1 MKILSHSYFASVLVC
16 VFGLGFGMPALAAA
30 TYTWTGGA
38 GDNDWTNPKN
48 YEPEATPAAGDIV
61 KVPDG
66 VTVTVSSAN
75 AASWALA
82 SSLDRIAPQ
91 ANGSTVVIDVAEG
104 VTNDFNAGISMDAT
118 YRSKFGTIEKTGKGM
133 VYFCKSSGGQY
144 DYCGREFWVREGRAD
159 FSKRGTVEYFGILRI
174 ESGAQFMIPRAT
186 TWMNELKGEGDILDP
201 SDYALRVIGGTA
213 DEPTVVEARLGSAA
227 LHYNCPGFTRILRTD
242 NIAGTFSVYENV
254 TEFIDIGMKNVPSP
268 TGKNGALTYDGAGV
282 GTFRYI
288 GTADTVTDKAVNIAN
303 NSSSAPGY
311 GTFDAGPHGGITFN
325 GNWGWTTKSWGRAH
339 LLADYILMGS
349 NTAPCRIDGVIGFGT
364 TSDNLQGDLGIIKRG
379 SGSWVLGNV
388 ANTFASVVSVEEGEL
403 GFANVLEKGNPSSL
417 GTAMDLKDP
426 DAHGAYDAAT
436 SVDYAIRLGSA
447 AIDYPADSLA
457 TLRSVAEA
465 GMSCTTRPIAL
476 AGDAR
481 ITSDTGK
488 LVFCGA
494 YSIKEGVNSLVLGGD
509 GTGITNTFMNIT
521 DGPNAKMKTGV
532 AKDGAGTWILTGT
545 NSFTGPIAVNGGK
558 LILRRPNDRYTWYR
572 LVVKDSYYIDSKDNY
587 DGFKIGRIGLFDKD
601 GYRQNIGL
609 QCMTDFP
616 QNSGT
621 DLDENIPSLL
631 EPGQYGWGM
640 PKRYNWWIRNDGT
653 VGQGL
658 SAVCR
663 TGECWDDSC
672 MYLTRSGIK
681 AHYADEPNKYLYI
694 DMRLTNGA
702 PEIAYYDIAVV
713 YPRGNS
719 NNIINLK
726 RWSLLGSTDGVSW
739 DELHA
744 VADSMSDD
752 PDQKMKI
759 PTNANSW
766 MAQDKKTQWE
776 SAATKHDTA
785 KLQEIASKRTGD
797 PVPFFDAG
805 IGPVTVANGA
815 VLEAEGDITLSKFKA
830 AYGATAGTVKGFAL
844 AEDCEIEVTGIPKG
858 VTSFEVPLNFEG
870 AAPEDAEWTVK
881 DGEKVSRR
889 FVAVARDGKLTLIR
903 RGSLII
909 LR

>member
-1 MKILSHSYFASVLVC
+1 MNIPSHSYFASVLVC
-16 VFGLGFGMPALAAA
+16 VFGLGIGMPALAAA
-30 TYTWTGGA
+30 TYTWCGGA
-38 GDNDWTNPKN
+38 GDNDWTKEEN
-48 YEPEATPAAGDIV
+48 YLEAGKPSAGDIV

-66 VTVTVSSAN
+66 VTVTVSSTD

-91 ANGSTVVIDVAEG
+91 ANGSKVVIDVAEG
-104 VTNDFNAGISMDAT
+104 VTNEFNAGISMDAT
-118 YRSKFGTIEKTGKGM
+118 YRSKFGTIEKTGKGT

-144 DYCGREFWVREGRAD
+144 DYCGASFWVREGRAD
-159 FSKRGTVEYFGILRI
+159 FSKRGAVEYFGIVRI
-174 ESGAQFMIPRAT
+174 ESGAQFMIPRAI

-227 LHYNCPGFTRILRTD
+227 LHYNCSGFTRILRTD
-242 NIAGTFSVYENV
+242 NIAGQFSVYGNV

-288 GTADTVTDKAVNIAN
+288 GTADTVTDKAVNMAN

-417 GTAMDLKDP
+417 GTAADLKDP
-426 DAHGAYDAAT
+426 DAHGAYDTAAA
-436 SVDYAIRLGSA
+436 VDYAIRLGSA

-476 AGDAR
+476 VGDAR
-481 ITSDTGK
+481 IASDTGK
-488 LVFCGA
+488 LVYSGA
-494 YSIKEGVNSLVLGGD
+494 YSITEGVNSLVLGGD
-509 GTGITNTFMNIT
+509 GTTVANTFMGIT
-521 DGPNAKMKTGV
+521 DGPSAGMRTGV
-532 AKDGAGTWILTGT
+532 VKDGASTWILTGT
-545 NSFTGPIAVNGGK
+545 NTFTGPIAVNGGK
-558 LILRRPNDRYTWYR
+558 LILRRPSDQYTWYR
-572 LVVKDSYYIDSKDNY
+572 LVIKDSHYIDSGENY
-587 DGFKIGRIGLFDKD
+587 DSFKIGRIGLFDAN

-609 QCMTDFP
+609 QCVADLP

-621 DLDENIPSLL
+621 DLDDHIPSLL

-640 PKRYNWWIRNDGT
+640 PKRYNWWIRNET
-653 VGQGL
+653 TAGQGL
-658 SAVCR
+658 SALCR
-663 TGECWDDSC
+663 VGECWDDSC
-672 MYLTRSGIK
+672 IYMSRSSIK

-713 YPRGNS
+713 YKQS
-719 NNIINLK
+719 DSLKTMNLK
-726 RWSLLGSTDGVSW
+726 SWSLLGSTDGVSW
-739 DELHA
+739 DTLHSI
-744 VADSMSDD
+744 ADSMSDD
-752 PDQKMKI
+752 PDQKMKV
-759 PTNANSW
+759 PTVGHAW
-766 MAQDKKTQWE
+766 MAQNSTT
-776 SAATKHDTA
+776 AGNTATTKHDTA
-785 KLQEIASKRTGD
+785 KLQEIASKRTG
-797 PVPFFDAG
+797 PAVPFFDAG

-830 AYGATAGTVKGFAL
+830 AYGATAGTVKGFKL
-844 AEDCEIEVTGIPKG
+844 AANCEIEVTDVPKG
-858 VTSFEVPLNFEG
+858 TAEIEVPIVF
-870 AAPEDAEWTVK
+870 
-881 DGEKVSRR
+881 DGESPDGSFWTAMEGGKVSRR
-889 FVAVARDGKLTLIR
+889 FEAFARNGKVHLLR
-903 RGSLII
+903 KGLMII
-909 LR
+909 LK

>member
-1 MKILSHSYFASVLVC
+1 M
-16 VFGLGFGMPALAAA
+16 
-30 TYTWTGGA
+30 
-38 GDNDWTNPKN
+38 
-48 YEPEATPAAGDIV
+48 

-66 VTVTVSSAN
+66 VTVMVSSADT
-75 AASWALA
+75 ASWALA

-104 VTNDFNAGISMDAT
+104 VTNDFNAGISLNAT
-118 YRSKFGTIEKTGKGM
+118 YHSKVGTIEKTGKGM
-133 VYFCKSSGGQY
+133 VYFCKNTGGYY
-144 DYCGREFWVREGRAD
+144 DYSGALFWAREGRAD
-159 FSKRGTVEYFGILRI
+159 FSKRNVAEYFGVVRI
-174 ESGAQFMIPRAT
+174 EAGAQFMIPRAT

-201 SDYALRVIGGTA
+201 ADYALRVNGGTA
-213 DEPTVVEARLGSAA
+213 DEPTVIEARLGSAA
-227 LHYNCPGFTRILRTD
+227 LHFNCSGYTRILRTD
-242 NIAGTFSVYENV
+242 NIAGQFSVYENV
-254 TEFIDIGMKNVPSP
+254 TEFIDIGMKNAPSP
-268 TGKNGALTYDGAGV
+268 TGKNAYIYYDGAGI
-282 GTFRYI
+282 GTFRYV
-288 GTADTVTDKAVNIAN
+288 GTADTVTDKAINIAN

-349 NTAPCRIDGVIGFGT
+349 NTAPCRINGVVGIRT
-364 TSDNLQGDLGIIKRG
+364 TSDNLQGDLGVIKRG

-388 ANTFASVVSVEEGEL
+388 ANTFASVVSIEEGEL
-403 GFANVLEKGNPSSL
+403 GFANVLERGNPSSL
-417 GTAMDLKDP
+417 GTAADLKNP
-426 DAHGAYDAAT
+426 DAHGDYTAAA

-447 AIDYPADSLA
+447 AIRYPADSLA

-481 ITSDTGK
+481 IASDTGK

-494 YSIKEGVNSLVLGGD
+494 HSIAEGVNSLVLGGD

-521 DGPNAKMKTGV
+521 DGPSAKMKTGV

-545 NSFTGPIAVNGGK
+545 NTFTGPISVQGGK
-558 LILRRPNDRYTWYR
+558 LILRRPSDQYTWYR
-572 LVVKDSYYIDSKDNY
+572 LVIKDSHYIDSNDNY

-609 QCMTDFP
+609 ACVDGFP

-621 DLDENIPSLL
+621 DLDDRIPSLL

-653 VGQGL
+653 AGQGL
-658 SAVCR
+658 SALCKI
-663 TGECWDDSC
+663 GECWDDSC

-713 YPRGNS
+713 YKQSDSLKR
-719 NNIINLK
+719 INLK
-726 RWSLLGSTDGVSW
+726 SWSLLGSTDGVSW
-739 DELHA
+739 DTLHSI
-744 VADSMSDD
+744 ADSMSED
-752 PDQKMKI
+752 PDQKMKV
-759 PTNANSW
+759 PTAGHAW
-766 MAQDKKTQWE
+766 MAQNSTT
-776 SAATKHDTA
+776 AGNTATTKHNTE
-785 KLQEIASKRTGD
+785 KLQEIASRRTGD
-797 PVPFFDAG
+797 PVPFFEAG
-805 IGPVTVANGA
+805 IGSVTVANGA

-844 AEDCEIEVTGIPKG
+844 AEDCEIEVTGIPKN
-858 VTSFEVPLNFEG
+858 VASFEVPLNFEG

-881 DGEKVSRR
+881 DGERVSRR
-889 FVAVARDGKLTLIR
+889 FAAVARDGKLTLIR